1 MQIFKKTPQIDFVK
15 FRVPTAILSL
25 LIILIGT
32 LGFFLRGINLGID
45 FQGGINAQVQF
56 SEEVN
61 IRQLRDLLAPKLGSE
76 FSVTYFGNKANNEF
90 LISISSEGEK
100 NYKEYIGSLIKD
112 TLVDNFSTVNV
123 RRIELVGPK
132 VGSELRQKAFLAILW
147 ALIGI
152 LIYITIRFELIY
164 ALGAILAI
172 FHDVLIIG
180 SIFILLGK
188 EFNLIIIAS
197 LLTIVGYSLNDTIVI
212 YDRIR
217 EKQKEVERDT
227 KELINLGVN
236 ECLSRTILTS
246 ITTLLV
252 VLTLYIFGGEILN
265 D

>member
-1 MQIFKKTPQIDFVK
+1 MVNLEIC
-15 FRVPTAILSL
+15 L
-25 LIILIGT
+25 L
-32 LGFFLRGINLGID
+32 
-45 FQGGINAQVQF
+45 
-56 SEEVN
+56 
-61 IRQLRDLLAPKLGSE
+61 KLGSE

-90 LISISSEGEK
+90 LISILA
-100 NYKEYIGSLIKD
+100 KERKIHILWQSRKD

-188 EFNLIIIAS
+188 EFNLIIYF
-197 LLTIVGYSLNDTIVI
+197 LLLLPNTVINYNSIV
-212 YDRIR
+212 
-217 EKQKEVERDT
+217 
-227 KELINLGVN
+227 
-236 ECLSRTILTS
+236 
-246 ITTLLV
+246 
-252 VLTLYIFGGEILN
+252 
-265 D
+265 

>member
-100 NYKEYIGSLIKD
+100 NYKEYIAVSSKIPLN
-112 TLVDNFSTVNV
+112 NFSTGTHK
-123 RRIELVGPK
+123 VGPK
-132 VGSELRQKAFLAILW
+132 VGSELSFRR
-147 ALIGI
+147 
-152 LIYITIRFELIY
+152 ITHN
-164 ALGAILAI
+164 GKQ
-172 FHDVLIIG
+172 G
-180 SIFILLGK
+180 SYDNKI
-188 EFNLIIIAS
+188 EFFTKQNKNRS
-197 LLTIVGYSLNDTIVI
+197 NDQNIVKNCQNST
-212 YDRIR
+212 
-217 EKQKEVERDT
+217 
-227 KELINLGVN
+227 
-236 ECLSRTILTS
+236 
-246 ITTLLV
+246 
-252 VLTLYIFGGEILN
+252 
-265 D
+265 